1 MSKVYTGATMSLDG
15 YIAGP
20 DESGFDRLFQWYGN
34 GDVERPTTHD
44 DMTFRLTRASA
55 DHLSTYLDATGALVV
70 GRHLFDVT
78 SGWSGIH
85 PLGLPVVVLSH
96 SDRVP
101 DGWPDDAP
109 FAFVSEGIEA
119 AIDKAQEL
127 AGGKNVGLNG
137 GQIASQALNAGLLE
151 EVWVDLVPVLLGGG
165 TPFFSQLGVAPV
177 DLEGP
182 LSITEGNR
190 VTHLRY
196 AVRRG

>member
-1 MSKVYTGATMSLDG
+1 MTKVYTGATMSLDG

-20 DESGFDRLFQWYGN
+20 EESGFDRLFQWYGN
-34 GDVERPTTHD
+34 GDVELPTTHD
-44 DMTFRLTRASA
+44 EMTFRLTRASA
-55 DHLSTYLDATGALVV
+55 DHISTYLDATGALVV

-78 SGWSGIH
+78 SGWGGIH
-85 PLGLPVVVLSH
+85 PLGVPVVVLSH

-109 FAFVSEGIEA
+109 FAFVSSGIEA
-119 AIDKAQEL
+119 AIDKAKEL

-137 GQIASQALNAGLLE
+137 GQIASQALNAGLLD
-151 EVWVDLVPVLLGGG
+151 EVWVDLVPVLLGAG

-177 DLEGP
+177 DLDGP

-196 AVRRG
+196 EVRRG